1 MQNIKNQLVRS
12 KIRAF
17 TLFESLLTLSLS
29 CFIVMTMSASIN
41 HIYQRLETS
50 LFFINFE
57 NFYRHSQK
65 LSVLNQREAYLIFF
79 DNRVQCNERR
89 LDLPDGVKLLYHGKI
104 RLNQMGG
111 NHSLAKI
118 SFQTDQEKIH
128 YQINL
133 GSGTYQ
139 KTTD

>member
-1 MQNIKNQLVRS
+1 MQNIKNHLVRS

-17 TLFESLLTLSLS
+17 TLFESLLTLGLS

-65 LSVLNQREAYLIFF
+65 LSVLNQREAYLIFS

-89 LDLPDGVKLLYHGKI
+89 LDLPDGVKLLYQGKI

>member
-17 TLFESLLTLSLS
+17 TLFESLLTLGLS
-29 CFIVMTMSASIN
+29 CFIIITLSGSVN
-41 HIYQRLETS
+41 HIYQSLETN

-65 LSVLNQREAYLIFF
+65 LSVLKQKESYLIFTG
-79 DNRVQCNERR
+79 NSVHCNERC
-89 LDLPDGVKLLYHGKI
+89 LDLPDGVKLLYQGKI